1 MLGSLN
7 RMRAKIG
14 LALLCVLITGCAD
27 FARWLRQY
35 TYPPDFRYIE
45 RDQLRSTMWQLAYHS
60 RELNRL
66 MGLTEKQQPDRAEIV
81 TQLRGMEQAVEK
93 LDTSGWPS
101 NHPLVDM
108 NLPNFKKDIQFALEA
123 VEREPPNYLLASH
136 LTGACVYCHGRR
148 D

>member
-1 MLGSLN
+1 M
-7 RMRAKIG
+7 KKP
-14 LALLCVLITGCAD
+14 LCFAISILMCVQLTGCAD

-45 RDQLRSTMWQLAYHS
+45 RDQLRSTMWQLAFHS
-60 RELNRL
+60 RELGRL

-81 TQLRGMEQAVEK
+81 THLRGMEQAAEK
-93 LDTSGWPS
+93 LDSSGWPS

-108 NLPNFKKDIQFALEA
+108 NLPHFRRDIKSAREA
-123 VEREPPNYLLASH
+123 IERDPPNYLLASYVS
-136 LTGACVYCHGRR
+136 GACVYCHGRR